1 MDTNLQKTAGIDSTC
16 DATSTEQKP
25 VFALAKVL
33 HVSTK
38 KREVLLAHLSQL
50 RQRTTAGARPLNS
63 RWARAR
69 GGRTWR
75 PSFTPSTSST
85 SRTTGST
92 VCARPPPRSTQP
104 SRREGGDRTAEN
116 AGETAREGRHL
127 HFLQQTSRC
136 DAYLCV
142 L

>member
-1 MDTNLQKTAGIDSTC
+1 MRCSSSTLASLPVAPKEDERHLDRAEAGVCAGQSTPRQHQEEGG
-16 DATSTEQKP
+16 ATGTPLPNS
-25 VFALAKVL
+25 V
-33 HVSTK
+33 
-38 KREVLLAHLSQL
+38 R
-50 RQRTTAGARPLNS
+50 AGAKPLNS

-92 VCARPPPRSTQP
+92 VCARPPQRSTQP
-104 SRREGGDRTAEN
+104 SRGDGTAEN

-127 HFLQQTSRC
+127 RFLQR
-136 DAYLCV
+136 V